1 MKSKKASSN
10 RLEYAMLPIVI
21 LILSLGSAR
30 HASADEP
37 YTLGSYI
44 QDVRSKNQSFTGN
57 QSLKSGARGR
67 AREADLLFTPS
78 VFANAQYGDDA
89 KLSTIPI
96 PGLSYSSI
104 ETQNY
109 SLGINE
115 NTGFGL
121 QAKIYYALDYTNYL
135 GLPGGLPGFYDSR
148 PVVELNQSLWQNGM
162 GHLDQANE
170 TSIRAQ
176 ADADFWNAEG
186 GRENLEV
193 NAEGAYWR
201 LVIARELVLIQ
212 KRAVDAAQ
220 SIYDYNDRK
229 AKMNLTDRADLLQS
243 KASLESKRLDLKTAE
258 DEETAATLAFN
269 SYRNAPDEANPGK
282 LAEISWDQLKSIAF
296 PSQFQSR
303 ADTLAAEAQSRAAVA
318 NAKIQAERDKPNLN
332 VFANY
337 AFNGRDNSTS
347 AALGN
352 SWDSGRPTV
361 SVGIKFSA
369 PLNFGAVNE
378 ARKGA
383 ELNAIGSDAIYQQK
397 LQDQSNQWNTLVID
411 LKNAQK
417 RLELAIVIATAQKEK
432 LDYERVRL
440 RQGRTTTY
448 QVLLFEQDYT
458 AAEYARTNAA
468 YQVLTLTSQIKLYQT
483 TGARS

>member
-1 MKSKKASSN
+1 MRSRTEHDSLIK
-10 RLEYAMLPIVI
+10 YAVLPIVTFI
-21 LILSLGSAR
+21 ISLGLVR
-30 HASADEP
+30 PTLADES
-37 YTLGSYI
+37 YTLNSYL
-44 QDVRSKNQSFTGN
+44 QDVRSKNENFSGN

-78 VFANAQYGDDA
+78 VFANAQYGDDG

-96 PGLSYSSI
+96 PGFSYNSE

-109 SLGINE
+109 SLGIIE
-115 NTGFGL
+115 NTNFGL
-121 QAKIYYALDYTNYL
+121 QAKVYYALDYTNYI

-148 PVVELNQSLWQNGM
+148 PVVELTQSLWQNGF

-176 ADADFWNAEG
+176 ADADFWNAENT
-186 GRENLEV
+186 RENLEV
-193 NAEGAYWR
+193 NAEDAYWR
-201 LVIARELVLIQ
+201 LVIA
-212 KRAVDAAQ
+212 AAQ
-220 SIYDYNDRK
+220 SIYDYDDRK
-229 AKMNLTDRADLLQS
+229 AKMNLTDRADLLQA
-243 KASLESKRLDLKTAE
+243 KASLESKKLDLKTAE
-258 DEETAATLAFN
+258 DEETSAILSFN
-269 SYRNAPDEANPGK
+269 SFRNAPDEATPGK
-282 LAEISWDQLKSIAF
+282 LSELSWDQLQSIPIPA
-296 PSQFQSR
+296 QFQSR
-303 ADTLAAEAQSRAAVA
+303 ADTLGAEAQNRAAIA
-318 NAKIQAERDKPNLN
+318 NAKIQAEKDKPSLN

-337 AFNGRDNSTS
+337 ALNGRDNSLS
-347 AALGN
+347 PALGN

-361 SVGIKFSA
+361 AVGIKFSA
-369 PLNFGAVNE
+369 PLNFGAVND

-383 ELNAIGSDAIYQQK
+383 DLNAVGSDLVYQQK
-397 LQDQSNQWNTLVID
+397 VQDQSNQWHTLVVG

-468 YQVLTLTSQIKLYQT
+468 HEVLTFTTQIKLYQT

>member
-1 MKSKKASSN
+1 MKSVKLRTN
-10 RLEYAMLPIVI
+10 LLELAALIVSFSI
-21 LILSLGSAR
+21 SLALTRNSW
-30 HASADEP
+30 ADE
-37 YTLGSYI
+37 SYSLDSYL
-44 QDVRSKNQSFTGN
+44 QDVRSKNQSFNGN

-67 AREADLLFTPS
+67 SREADLLFTPS

-89 KLSTIPI
+89 KPSTIPI
-96 PGLSYSSI
+96 PGFSYDSI

-115 NTGFGL
+115 NTNFGL
-121 QAKIYYALDYTNYL
+121 QAKVYYALDYTNYL
-135 GLPGGLPGFYDSR
+135 GLPGGLPGFYDAR
-148 PVVELNQSLWQNGM
+148 PVIELNQSLWQNGL

-176 ADADFWNAEG
+176 ADADFWSAEST
-186 GRENLEV
+186 RENLEV
-193 NAEGAYWR
+193 NAESAYWR
-201 LVIARELVLIQ
+201 LVIARELVVIQ
-212 KRAVDAAQ
+212 KRAVEAAQ

-243 KASLESKRLDLKTAE
+243 KASLESKKLDLKTAE
-258 DEETAATLAFN
+258 DEETAATLSFN

-282 LAEISWDQLKSIAF
+282 LSELSWDQLQSISV

-303 ADTLAAEAQSRAAVA
+303 ADTLAAEAQNRAAIA
-318 NAKIQAERDKPNLN
+318 NAKVQAEKDKPNLN
-332 VFANY
+332 VFADY
-337 AFNGRDNSTS
+337 ALNGRDNGTS

-361 SVGIKFSA
+361 SFGIKFSA
-369 PLNFGAVNE
+369 PLNFGAVSD

-383 ELNAIGSDAIYQQK
+383 ELNAVGSEAVYQQK
-397 LQDQSNQWNTLVID
+397 VQDQSNQWNTLVIG

-458 AAEYARTNAA
+458 AAEYTRTNAA
-468 YQVLTLTSQIKLYQT
+468 HDVLTFTTQIKLYQT